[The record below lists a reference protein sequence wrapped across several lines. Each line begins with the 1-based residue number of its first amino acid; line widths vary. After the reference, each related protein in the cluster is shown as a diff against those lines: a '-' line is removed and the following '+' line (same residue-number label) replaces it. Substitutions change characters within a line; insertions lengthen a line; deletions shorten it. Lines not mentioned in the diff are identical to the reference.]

1 MEKSKQQQVISGNI
15 LTAKGTD
22 IMKLSDVLTC
32 PEAAELWDI
41 TEDKIKRYAREGK
54 FTEIEARKA
63 GKNWLITR
71 QGMERVFGNAMNN
84 PA

>member
-1 MEKSKQQQVISGNI
+1 
-15 LTAKGTD
+15 
-22 IMKLSDVLTC
+22 MKLDDVLTC
-32 PEAAELWDI
+32 PEAAELWSI

-54 FTEIEARKA
+54 FAEDEARKA

-71 QGMERVFGNAMNN
+71 QGMTRVFGEPNN